1 MEFKMPKSE
10 KTPNTDA
17 SKPTALI
24 ERRRPSAPAQSRKRK
39 KIPPAKPYV
48 IRKGWL

>member
-1 MEFKMPKSE
+1 MPKSE

-24 ERRRPSAPAQSRKRK
+24 ERRRPNTPAQSRNGK
-39 KIPPAKPYV
+39 KPPPAKGYV
-48 IRKGWL
+48 INKGLGG

>member
-1 MEFKMPKSE
+1 MPKSE

-17 SKPTALI
+17 PKPNALI
-24 ERRRPSAPAQSRKRK
+24 ERRRPSAQAQSRNGK
-39 KIPPAKPYV
+39 KPPPVEPYV